1 MAVRVEPLRGRPS
14 SKGPSTYPGLT
25 PEERGV
31 EPLAPPEILPEPPLW
46 VLPSGMPLERRPT
59 GFVPPLPP
67 PLGIDLQPPEGLFD
81 VGPAGAALVG
91 PCVGSAPRA
100 DRPGSAG
107 RSRSTGPAGHRPA
120 DAVPERRGPARRGG
134 CSIPGAAPRDRASPR
149 PRRAD
154 PATPACRAP
163 GDAPRAPKKLGLPPL
178 LPHQRRSRQHLP
190 RVPEQQPPLLT
201 PRGPGGGPAG

>member
-81 VGPAGAALVG
+81 VPGLLERLWLARALEAHHERTAPVPLAA
-91 PCVGSAPRA
+91 PDPPDPRA
-100 DRPGSAG
+100 TAPLTP
-107 RSRSTGPAGHRPA
+107 SRS
-120 DAVPERRGPARRGG
+120 GG
-134 CSIPGAAPRDRASPR
+134 APPGVAAAPSRVPPPATERHPVLGGLIPPPRHAEPLATPPVR
-149 PRRAD
+149 PRSWVCPHCYLTNDA
-154 PATPACRAP
+154 AASTCR
-163 GDAPRAPKKLGLPPL
+163 GC
-178 LPHQRRSRQHLP
+178 RSSSLHF
-190 RVPEQQPPLLT
+190 
-201 PRGPGGGPAG
+201 